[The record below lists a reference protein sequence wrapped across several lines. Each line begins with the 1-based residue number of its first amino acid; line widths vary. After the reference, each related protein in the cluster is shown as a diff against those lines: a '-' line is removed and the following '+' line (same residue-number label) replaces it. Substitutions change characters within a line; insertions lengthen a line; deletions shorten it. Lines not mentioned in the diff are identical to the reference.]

1 MRSMCG
7 CIGNCFLARD
17 PIRPNSAWKA
27 LGVIGPSR
35 SVIKTCEDGPWLPPF
50 AERNVMECR
59 RDDDGLFRLD
69 VGRPDHLA
77 PLLGFLSDELAEVSG
92 RTRKHHAAEVNEPRF
107 HVGIGEASV
116 DLLV

>member
-1 MRSMCG
+1 MALRPAHDARCP
-7 CIGNCFLARD
+7 GNKSTTLIDGRLAPQAAQKRTLSQD
-17 PIRPNSAWKA
+17 QRQTA
-27 LGVIGPSR
+27 
-35 SVIKTCEDGPWLPPF
+35 F
-50 AERNVMECR
+50 AERTLRNIGSGPR
-59 RDDDGLFRLD
+59 GSLRLD

-92 RTRKHHAAEVNEPRF
+92 RTRKHRAAEVNEPRF